1 MTRADVLVTREET
14 RSGPLSR
21 ALSARGMRVRTLAL
35 LATLPPEDPAP
46 LQAAIDSLADFD
58 WLIAASPRGARAFLE
73 RLPAGEAARPR
84 LAVVGPGTARPFR
97 AVDWRPEITGSG
109 GGVELVAR
117 LRETPGGLD
126 GVSILVPAADRIRAE
141 TLAALEEAGARVT
154 VVTAY
159 RTAEAPGAV
168 DALRTLLAESP
179 PDAVAFTSP
188 SAVEVFAKAEDAI
201 PAGRFPRCAAI
212 GQTTADAVSKRG
224 WADPIVPRAPG
235 LESLAEA
242 MADALAAHR

>member
-1 MTRADVLVTREET
+1 M
-14 RSGPLSR
+14 
-21 ALSARGMRVRTLAL
+21 
-35 LATLPPEDPAP
+35 
-46 LQAAIDSLADFD
+46 I
-58 WLIAASPRGARAFLE
+58 
-73 RLPAGEAARPR
+73 PR
-84 LAVVGPGTARPFR
+84 LQSGQRGGAIRVVTLNCASHTA
-97 AVDWRPEITGSG
+97 DEIETL
-109 GGVELVAR
+109 EL
-117 LRETPGGLD
+117 
-126 GVSILVPAADRIRAE
+126 ILVPAADRIRAE